1 MSGKNSIYYAAVNNL
16 NYVLDSYA
24 LLAFFN
30 DEKGSDTVK
39 DLLVK
44 ASNYKTNLYL
54 SNINFGEII
63 YIIEREFGVNSSQ
76 LTISRINKLPL
87 EIIFADMDMTL
98 EAAHFKANYPIS
110 FADAFAAALAKEK
123 DAILVTGDKE
133 FERLTMSIEI
143 LWL

>member
-1 MSGKNSIYYAAVNNL
+1 MSGKNSIYYAAGNNL

>member
-1 MSGKNSIYYAAVNNL
+1 LSGKNSIYYAAVNNL

>member
-1 MSGKNSIYYAAVNNL
+1 M
-16 NYVLDSYA
+16 
-24 LLAFFN
+24 
-30 DEKGSDTVK
+30 
-39 DLLVK
+39 
-44 ASNYKTNLYL
+44 
-54 SNINFGEII
+54 
-63 YIIEREFGVNSSQ
+63 
-76 LTISRINKLPL
+76 PL

>member
-143 LWL
+143 LWQ